1 MLVTGIEAVTKKKCK
16 VELDGQL
23 AFVLYKGELARYC
36 VKIGEELS
44 QEQYSTIVDE
54 VLLKRAKKYLLHLL
68 TKMDRTTYEL
78 ETKLH
83 RGFYPEDVIGKAIS
97 YVRSYGYVDDADYA
111 KRYLRTYEERL
122 SHRQI
127 KRKLAAKGIS
137 KDILDSLDDERRQD
151 EGELIKT
158 YIHKKI
164 RDKEVLA
171 DKEIKRVADYLYRK
185 GFESEDIWNNLK
197 GYRQEKEDGLEYVSD
212 K

>member
-1 MLVTGIEAVTKKKCK
+1 MFVTGIEAVTKKKCK

-44 QEQYSTIVDE
+44 WEKYTEIVDE

-78 ETKLH
+78 ENKLR
-83 RGFYPEDVIGKAIS
+83 RGFYPEDVIEKAIT
-97 YVRSYGYVDDADYA
+97 YVKGYGYVDDTDYA
-111 KRYLRTYEERL
+111 LAYLRTYEERL

-127 KRKLAAKGIS
+127 KRKLATKGIS

-151 EGELIKT
+151 EGELIKI
-158 YIHKKI
+158 YIRKKI
-164 RDKEVLA
+164 RDKEVLD
-171 DKEIKRVADYLYRK
+171 DKELKRVADYLYRK
-185 GFESEDIWNNLK
+185 GFESGDIWNNLK
-197 GYRQEKEDGLEYVSD
+197 GYRQEGEDNLE
-212 K
+212 